1 MAMTLRLSEEQT
13 NALRKRADS
22 EGCSMQAV
30 AKRAIDQYLSNRDD
44 RLTAAISHVTEN
56 DAELLDRLSR

>member
-13 NALRKRADS
+13 NALRKRADF

-44 RLTAAISHVTEN
+44 RLTAAIAHVAEN